1 MARVDSL
8 VVFFME
14 KILTMF
20 AVTQSSYL
28 AAKEEIASRIKN
40 ARLQSGL
47 SQRDVARALSVSQSS
62 YSRMERGILMPDCAQ
77 IRVLS
82 GLHGVSIL
90 WLLGMPNYF
99 VYAQSSS
106 SSSS

>member
-1 MARVDSL
+1 MSKV
-8 VVFFME
+8 
-14 KILTMF
+14 LTMF
-20 AVTQSSYL
+20 DVPQTSYV
-28 AAKEEIASRIKN
+28 AAKKEIAARIKN

-47 SQRDVARALSVSQSS
+47 SQRDVAKVLTISQSS
-62 YSRMERGILMPDCAQ
+62 YSRMERATLMPDCAQ

-99 VYAQSSS
+99 VCIDQSSS